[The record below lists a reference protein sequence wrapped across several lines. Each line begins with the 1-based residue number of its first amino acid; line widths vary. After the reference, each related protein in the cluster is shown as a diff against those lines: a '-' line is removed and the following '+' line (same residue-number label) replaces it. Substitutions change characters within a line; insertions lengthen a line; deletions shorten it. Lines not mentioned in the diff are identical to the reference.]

1 MKQLHLIGLAASM
14 LAGSLLVAV
23 GFNQFLI
30 PLALLSGGISG
41 VSMIIGYATGA
52 NIGWLYFVLNLPV
65 LIWGWLRLG
74 RPFIAW
80 SIFSV
85 LAATVLLQ
93 VVPVRPLV
101 TDLLLGSLF
110 GGLLVGIGSGIA
122 LRLGGSSGGFD
133 IIASIITRKRDV
145 PVGTLIFLLNGLVV
159 LLLGLQSGDWRLA
172 LYSMLSIYAAGRMVD
187 WLHIRHLKV
196 TVFIVTSR
204 TQELKTRLLQRPR
217 GVTVIRT
224 RGAYSDAEKDM
235 LMTVTTRYELVELRR
250 LITELD
256 PGAFVNIVETVGV
269 MGEFRK

>member
-1 MKQLHLIGLAASM
+1 MKQLHLIGLAAAM
-14 LAGSLLVAV
+14 LGGSLLVAV

-74 RPFIAW
+74 RTFITW

-159 LLLGLQSGDWRLA
+159 LSLGLLSGDWRLA
-172 LYSMLSIYAAGRMVD
+172 LYSMLSIYAAGKMVD

-204 TQELKTRLLQRPR
+204 TQELKSRLLQRPR

-235 LMTVTTRYELVELRR
+235 LMTVTTRYELSELRR